1 MCSRYCKKS
10 THLAGNCTKRLGRTP
25 ISCIFS
31 RAGTPRRRYA
41 IIVGGQSRE
50 KATIWHRP
58 RQIPPPAPSPAP
70 ALPAHSRAAREPK
83 PSLARSARSPPPG
96 GSPRT
101 AASPS
106 HGSRPI
112 KPSNASL
119 NGRAIAALSCGT
131 TKKRPSWTWP
141 PAITSFWA
149 RRPDRASRSSRWA
162 CSLWAWRRA
171 NAATTRPLSRP
182 WSAKSSS
189 IWYRCSA
196 AITSA

>member
-1 MCSRYCKKS
+1 MCSRHRKKS
-10 THLAGNCTKRLGRTP
+10 THLAGNCTKRPGRTP
-25 ISCIFS
+25 ISCIFLPANAS
-31 RAGTPRRRYA
+31 MRRYA

-50 KATIWHRP
+50 KATTWHRP

-70 ALPAHSRAAREPK
+70 APPAHSRAAREPK

-96 GSPRT
+96 GSPGT
-101 AASPS
+101 AASPT

-112 KPSNASL
+112 RPSNASL
-119 NGRAIAALSCGT
+119 NGRATVALSCGI
-131 TKKRPSWTWP
+131 TKKRPSWTWAA
-141 PAITSFWA
+141 AITSFWEH
-149 RRPDRASRSSRWA
+149 RPDRVNRSSRWA

-171 NAATTRPLSRP
+171 SAVITRLLSRL

-189 IWYRCSA
+189 IWYRYSA

>member
-1 MCSRYCKKS
+1 MCSRHRKKS
-10 THLAGNCTKRLGRTP
+10 THLAGNRTKRPGRTP

-50 KATIWHRP
+50 KATTWHRP

-70 ALPAHSRAAREPK
+70 GPPAHSRAAREPK
-83 PSLARSARSPPPG
+83 PNSARSARSPLPG

-101 AASPS
+101 AASPNR
-106 HGSRPI
+106 GLRPTR
-112 KPSNASL
+112 PSSASL
-119 NGRAIAALSCGT
+119 NGRAAAASSCGV

-162 CSLWAWRRA
+162 CSLWAWRKA
-171 NAATTRPLSRP
+171 NAVITRLLSRL
-182 WSAKSSS
+182 WSARSFST
-189 IWYRCSA
+189 WYRCSA
-196 AITSA
+196 AITWA

>member
-1 MCSRYCKKS
+1 MLAILQKS

-31 RAGTPRRRYA
+31 RAAAPRRRYA

-50 KATIWHRP
+50 KANTWHRP

-70 ALPAHSRAAREPK
+70 APPAHSRAAREPK

-96 GSPRT
+96 GSPRM
-101 AASPS
+101 AVSPS
-106 HGSRPI
+106 HGSRPTR
-112 KPSNASL
+112 PSSVSL
-119 NGRAIAALSCGT
+119 NGRAIAALSCGS
-131 TKKRPSWTWP
+131 TKKRPSWTWL

-149 RRPDRASRSSRWA
+149 HRPDRASRLSRWA

-171 NAATTRPLSRP
+171 SAATTRLPSRP

-196 AITSA
+196 AITSV

>member
-1 MCSRYCKKS
+1 MCARYCKKS

-50 KATIWHRP
+50 KANTWHRP
-58 RQIPPPAPSPAP
+58 RQIPPPAPFPAP
-70 ALPAHSRAAREPK
+70 APPARSRAAREPRQ
-83 PSLARSARSPPPG
+83 SSVRSVRSPPPG

-101 AASPS
+101 AVSPNR
-106 HGSRPI
+106 GSRPT

-119 NGRAIAALSCGT
+119 NGQAIAALSCGI
-131 TKKRPSWTWP
+131 TKKRPSWTWL

-149 RRPDRASRSSRWA
+149 HRPDRVNRSSRWA

-171 NAATTRPLSRP
+171 SAATTRLLSRL
-182 WSAKSSS
+182 WSARSFSTLC
-189 IWYRCSA
+189 RCSA
-196 AITSA
+196 ATTSA